1 METTKWSISNL
12 KQRCSGQV
20 NIGELTGHRS
30 LSSMELGNLTV
41 TGAGNFSTT
50 LTTPCTACIQNMTN
64 TSMTYTE
71 KNMGYGLSDQE
82 LMKALNPG
90 LYFVG
95 TYAYILWYVIGLPAN
110 TFAFCVWIQ
119 RQVRAKMPRHHTYTY
134 RLYTYTYTYTCMVW

>member
-1 METTKWSISNL
+1 
-12 KQRCSGQV
+12 
-20 NIGELTGHRS
+20 
-30 LSSMELGNLTV
+30 MELGNLTV

-119 RQVRAKMPRHHTYTY
+119 RQVRAKMNVTIHIHIGCIHIHILIHAWYDKFTLCFGVLLDFGLHIR
-134 RLYTYTYTYTCMVW
+134 